1 MAYPV
6 DQSRRG
12 SGGRIFAVF
21 LAVLF
26 LAVLGS
32 SVGYLAGR
40 QVQAHREAQQT
51 GGDQTGG
58 DQTGGDQTGGNTP
71 GPTDTT
77 PSLLPGTHCPDVS
90 ERDANTQLVQVLYI
104 KTARSQVW
112 ICQDG
117 GHKLWYQGHT
127 GSDPQFTNN
136 NSILLPDVKDNGD
149 GTYTASNG
157 SDGTK
162 YIVSRKSLVIQVPN
176 SSPATEPAISTGS
189 G

>member
-51 GGDQTGG
+51 G

-71 GPTDTT
+71 TPTETT
-77 PSLLPGTHCPDVS
+77 SSRLPGTHCPDVS
-90 ERDANTQLVQVLYI
+90 ERDAKTQLIQVLYI
-104 KTARSQVW
+104 KTSRSQVW
-112 ICQDG
+112 ICRDSD
-117 GHKLWYQGHT
+117 HKLWYQGHV
-127 GSDPQFTNN
+127 GSDPQFTDN
-136 NSILLPDVKDNGD
+136 NSILLPDAQDGGD
-149 GTYTASNG
+149 GTYTATNG

-162 YIVSRKSLVIQVPN
+162 YIVSKKSLVIQEPGG
-176 SSPATEPAISTGS
+176 SPATEPAVSTGS

>member
-12 SGGRIFAVF
+12 SGGRIFAVL

-51 GGDQTGG
+51 GDQSGGGQTGGGQTGG
-58 DQTGGDQTGGNTP
+58 DTPTPTG
-71 GPTDTT
+71 TT
-77 PSLLPGTHCPDVS
+77 SSRLPGTHCPDPS
-90 ERDANTQLVQVLYI
+90 EQGAKRQVVQVLYI
-104 KTARSQVW
+104 KTARSQAW
-112 ICQDG
+112 ICRDS
-117 GHKLWYQGHT
+117 GHGLWYQGHV
-127 GSDPQFTNN
+127 GSDPQFTDN
-136 NSILLPDVKDNGD
+136 NSILLPDVQDGGD
-149 GTYTASNG
+149 GTYTATNG

-162 YIVSRKSLVIQVPN
+162 YIVSKKSLVIQEPGG
-176 SSPATEPAISTGS
+176 SSATEPAVSTGS

>member
-1 MAYPV
+1 VAYPV

-40 QVQAHREAQQT
+40 QVQAHRQAQET
-51 GGDQTGG
+51 GDQTGG
-58 DQTGGDQTGGNTP
+58 DQTGGDQSGGNTP
-71 GPTDTT
+71 APTDTT
-77 PSLLPGTHCPDVS
+77 SSRPAGTHCPDAS
-90 ERDANTQLVQVLYI
+90 EKTANRDLIQVLYI
-104 KTARSQVW
+104 KTSRSQVW
-112 ICQDG
+112 ICKDSD
-117 GHKLWYQGHT
+117 HKLWYQGHT
-127 GSDPQFTNN
+127 GTDPQFTDN
-136 NSILLPDVKDNGD
+136 NSILLHNVTDDGD
-149 GTYTASNG
+149 GTYTATND

-162 YIVSRKSLVIQVPN
+162 YIVSKKSLVIQRASG
-176 SSPATEPAISTGS
+176 SSATEPAISSGS

>member
-1 MAYPV
+1 VAYPV
-6 DQSRRG
+6 DQPRRG

-40 QVQAHREAQQT
+40 QVQTHRQAQE
-51 GGDQTGG
+51 TGG

-71 GPTDTT
+71 AATDTT
-77 PSLLPGTHCPDVS
+77 PSRLPGTHCPDVS
-90 ERDANTQLVQVLYI
+90 ERDASTQLVQVLYI
-104 KTARSQVW
+104 KTQRSQVW
-112 ICQDG
+112 ICKDG

-127 GSDPQFTNN
+127 GDDPQFTDN
-136 NSILLPDVKDNGD
+136 NSILLPDVKDSGD

-162 YIVSRKSLVIQVPN
+162 YIVSRKSLVIQQPGG
-176 SSPATEPAISTGS
+176 SPATEPAISSGS

>member
-12 SGGRIFAVF
+12 SGGRIFAVL

-40 QVQAHREAQQT
+40 QVQAHREAQQ
-51 GGDQTGG
+51 GGDQSGGGQTGG
-58 DQTGGDQTGGNTP
+58 DTP
-71 GPTDTT
+71 TPTETT
-77 PSLLPGTHCPDVS
+77 SSRLPGTHCPDAS
-90 ERDANTQLVQVLYI
+90 EQYAKRQLVQVLYI
-104 KTARSQVW
+104 KTARSQAW
-112 ICQDG
+112 ICRDS
-117 GHKLWYQGHT
+117 GHGLWYQGHV
-127 GSDPQFTNN
+127 GNDSQFTDN
-136 NSILLPDVKDNGD
+136 NSILLPDVQDGGD
-149 GTYTASNG
+149 GTYTATNG

-162 YIVSRKSLVIQVPN
+162 YIVSKKSLVIQEPGG
-176 SSPATEPAISTGS
+176 SPATEPAVSTGS

>member
-1 MAYPV
+1 VAYPV
-6 DQSRRG
+6 DQSRHG

-51 GGDQTGG
+51 GDQTGG
-58 DQTGGDQTGGNTP
+58 GQTGGDQTGGNTP
-71 GPTDTT
+71 TPTETT
-77 PSLLPGTHCPDVS
+77 SSRLPGTHCPDIS
-90 ERDANTQLVQVLYI
+90 ERDAKTQLVQLLYI
-104 KTARSQVW
+104 KTSRSQAW
-112 ICQDG
+112 ICRDSD
-117 GHKLWYQGHT
+117 HKLWYQGHV
-127 GSDPQFTNN
+127 GSDPQFTDS
-136 NSILLPDVKDNGD
+136 NSILLPDVHDGGD
-149 GTYTASNG
+149 GTYTATNG

-162 YIVSRKSLVIQVPN
+162 YIVSKKSLVIQEPGG
-176 SSPATEPAISTGS
+176 SPATEPAVSTGS